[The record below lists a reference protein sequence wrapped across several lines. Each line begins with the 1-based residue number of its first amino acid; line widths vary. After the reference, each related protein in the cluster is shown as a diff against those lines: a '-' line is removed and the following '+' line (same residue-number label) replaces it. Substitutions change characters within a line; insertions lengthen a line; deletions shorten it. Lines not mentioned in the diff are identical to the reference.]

1 MSGLL
6 RGPIRIRQFW
16 QRMRKEH
23 PRGTVAV
30 LTAVCLTTM
39 FAFVALSVDIGFVT
53 LTKTQMQSAADAA
66 ALAGAQEL
74 NGIDT
79 PEVVRTNALAA
90 VSSVIAA
97 NSTGNYDSTSLNIG
111 EDVQFGKQ
119 TYNFSTGVTTFEW
132 GDQYT
137 PYNVIRVTTKR
148 EKRTAP
154 AGSTVAPDQ
163 RLGMFFSPVIG
174 VPKVGIRTSA
184 VATFRPRD
192 IMVVLDFSASM
203 NDDSTFEGI
212 SRIGRSAV
220 EANLLQCY
228 AQLGSPK
235 YGTKLTDTP
244 NFVVFSGQAASGTTI
259 PHIDVTYKGTQVAVV
274 STKTITSVKLQFSD
288 GTTQTIS
295 GSATTG
301 TFKGSS
307 WNNGKVI
314 SVAWVKS
321 GSNGTNGEQFSFA
334 TSNFITA
341 LGLNTVA
348 YPYSGGSW
356 TEFIN
361 YVNSSSGQNFDAGY
375 RWKPGYLNWMNYLF
389 DIRPEY
395 ADTPVLWK
403 TSSYPAEALKSGVDT
418 FTSFLTQ
425 YAAEDRVGLAVYSTS
440 TGAKLEYGMTND
452 ISKLS
457 TTTRQRQPGHYDPY
471 TNIYAGMKLAR
482 EELVSNARPKAF
494 RLMVVMTDGLAN
506 RPTNTTTAKD
516 LVRQEA
522 QLAKDNKIMVLTIS
536 LGFKADPTLMQEVAD
551 IADGI
556 HYNVP
561 GGATTAAYTDGMNE
575 AFRQIGASRPLR
587 LIKDPGN

>member
-39 FAFVALSVDIGFVT
+39 FAFVAFSVDIGFIT
-53 LTKTQMQSAADAA
+53 LTKTQMQSSADAA

-79 PEVVRTNALAA
+79 PAVVRANALAA
-90 VSSVIAA
+90 VSTVIAA
-97 NSTGNYDSTSLNIG
+97 NSTGNYDSSSLNTG

-119 TYNFSTGVTTFEW
+119 SYNFSTGVTTYQW

-174 VPKVGIRTSA
+174 VPKVAIRTSA
-184 VATFRPRD
+184 VATFQPRD

-212 SRIGRSAV
+212 SRIGRTAV

-235 YGTKLTDTP
+235 YGTKLQNTP
-244 NFVVFSGQAASGTTI
+244 SYVVFSGQAASGLI
-259 PHIDVTYKGTQVAVV
+259 PHIDVTYKGTEVAVV

-288 GTTQTIS
+288 GTTQTIT

-307 WNNGKVI
+307 SNNGKVI
-314 SVAWVKS
+314 TDAWVKS
-321 GSNGTNGEQFSFA
+321 GSNGTSGEKFSFA

-341 LGLNTVA
+341 LGLNAVS

-356 TEFIN
+356 TEFID
-361 YVNSSSGQNFDAGY
+361 YVNKSSGQNFDAGY

-389 DIRPEY
+389 DIRPGY
-395 ADTPVLWK
+395 SDTPVLWQ
-403 TSSYPAEALKSGVDT
+403 TASYPAEALKSGVDT

-440 TGAKLEYGMTND
+440 TGATLEYGMTND

-506 RPTNTTTAKD
+506 MPTNTTTAKN

-522 QLAKDNKIMVLTIS
+522 QLAKDNKIKILTIS

-561 GGATTAAYTDGMNE
+561 GGATTTDYTNGMNE